1 MTIKLTT
8 QKIVT
13 TIKQFKK
20 ELLDDR
26 IYFFVYLYSLCRQI
40 SVFLIYDCNRT
51 RTFYHLVRKQT
62 LNHLDKLVRECK
74 STLNFLLH

>member
-40 SVFLIYDCNRT
+40 SVFVINDCNRT
-51 RTFYHLVRKQT
+51 RTFYHLVRKRT
-62 LNHLDKLVRECK
+62 LNHLAKLVRECK